1 MRGATKLGAWKHEI
15 SFISIHAPRE
25 RSDKTTMQTQQNE
38 FISIHAPRER
48 SDPMFQNPKI
58 KIRPFQS
65 TLLVRGAT
73 LELEKFEKYVDISIH
88 APRERSD

>member
-1 MRGATKLGAWKHEI
+1 
-15 SFISIHAPRE
+15 
-25 RSDKTTMQTQQNE
+25 
-38 FISIHAPRER
+38 
-48 SDPMFQNPKI
+48 MFQNPKI

-88 APRERSD
+88 APRERSDTQIANLFVQNLIFQSTLLVRGATSLSMSYQDSKTISIHAPRERSDQT